1 MESEDASGIGR
12 AITGI
17 GAVVAAVMARKA
29 LTAAWSM
36 MTGEEPP
43 QNPAAADTSWREALL
58 WGAAA
63 GLVAGLARTIGQRA
77 AAGAWA
83 NVSGDEAAELA

>member
-1 MESEDASGIGR
+1 MGSEDASGMGKV
-12 AITGI
+12 ITGL

-29 LTAAWSM
+29 LTAAWSLA
-36 MTGEEPP
+36 TGDDPP
-43 QNPAAADTSWREALL
+43 QNPASDDTSWREALL